1 MRVIDNVE
9 EEDDLSPLRAA
20 LEKAWQRSEK
30 LTKAREKEELAA
42 LKVAEDAINER
53 DTLDAAKRE
62 VQHAE
67 HTMKKREEQLKKMA
81 QQKENIEA
89 EMTKYGE
96 NDVLASVDSP
106 SAQDA
111 ASVGAR
117 ALTVHAVSLHL
128 CFGCA
133 AYACVAMCWHHRWP
147 LPVRTAARTPSER
160 CRVKRIH
167 QRSA

>member
-111 ASVGAR
+111 ASVGAC
-117 ALTVHAVSLHL
+117 AITAHAVPCSPVSRMTACRTMCKQSRLVAA
-128 CFGCA
+128 CA
-133 AYACVAMCWHHRWP
+133 HSCWH
-147 LPVRTAARTPSER
+147 A
-160 CRVKRIH
+160 C
-167 QRSA
+167 